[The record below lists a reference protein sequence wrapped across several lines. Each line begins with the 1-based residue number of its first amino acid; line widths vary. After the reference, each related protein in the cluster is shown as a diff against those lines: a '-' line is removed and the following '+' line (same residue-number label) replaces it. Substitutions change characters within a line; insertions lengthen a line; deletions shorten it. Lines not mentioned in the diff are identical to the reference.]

1 MRVKKKAGYHHGDLR
16 QTLID
21 VSVDVIDRQGLDALN
36 LRALATRAGVSSGA
50 PYHHFAD
57 REALLAA
64 IALEGFE
71 RLEQAMIERRDAAPA
86 DPVSRLD
93 AIGQAYVGFAVSNT
107 GHFRVMFRDNSP
119 AARSAALSMASQ
131 KAYRLLYGVVE
142 ECQRGAAAPAGD
154 PGPLVYAA
162 WSLVHGLAT
171 LWVDGALPTAR
182 VDPARLAPQV
192 TGLLGRMLVALA
204 REEGARPA

>member
-21 VSVDVIDRQGLDALN
+21 VSVEVIDRDGLDALS

-57 REALLAA
+57 RAALLAA

-71 RLEQAMIERRDAAPA
+71 RLEQAMIARRDAAPP

-93 AIGQAYVGFAVSNT
+93 AMGQAYVGFAVSNT

-119 AARSAALSMASQ
+119 AARNAALSVASQ

-142 ECQRGAAAPAGD
+142 ECQRVAAAPTGD

-182 VDPARLAPQV
+182 VDPTRLASEV

-204 REEGARPA
+204 RDEGARC

>member
-16 QTLID
+16 QTLIA
-21 VSVDVIDRQGLDALN
+21 VSVDVITRQGLDALS

-57 REALLAA
+57 RADLLAA

-71 RLEQAMIERRDAAPA
+71 QLAQAMLSHRDAAPA
-86 DPVSRLD
+86 DPIARLD
-93 AIGQAYVGFAVSNT
+93 AIGQAYVLYASSHP

-119 AARSAALSMASQ
+119 AGRNPTLSAASQ
-131 KAYRLLYGVVE
+131 RAYQLLREVVE
-142 ECQRGAAAPAGD
+142 DCQRAGRAPAGD
-154 PGPLVYAA
+154 SSALVLTA

-171 LWVDGALPTAR
+171 LWVDGALPTGR
-182 VDPARLAPQV
+182 IDPAKQTPV
-192 TGLLGRMLVALA
+192 ITGLLGQMFDALGLHKTA
-204 REEGARPA
+204 PPS

>member
-21 VSVDVIDRQGLDALN
+21 VSVDVIDRDGLEALS

-57 REALLAA
+57 RAALLAA

-71 RLEQAMIERRDAAPA
+71 RLEQAMIERRDAAPP

-93 AIGQAYVGFAVSNT
+93 AIGQAYVEFAVSNT

-119 AARSAALSMASQ
+119 AARNAALSAASQ
-131 KAYRLLYGVVE
+131 KAYRLLFGVVE
-142 ECQRGAAAPAGD
+142 ECQRVAAAPAGD

-182 VDPARLAPQV
+182 VDPARLAPEV

-204 REEGARPA
+204 RDEGARRA

>member
-21 VSVDVIDRQGLDALN
+21 VSVDVIDREGLEALS

-57 REALLAA
+57 RAALLSA

-71 RLEQAMIERRDAAPA
+71 RLEQAMIDRRDAAPA

-93 AIGQAYVGFAVSNT
+93 AIGQAYVGFAVTNT

-119 AARSAALSMASQ
+119 AARSPALSAASQ

-142 ECQRGAAAPAGD
+142 ECQAVAAAPAGD

-182 VDPARLAPQV
+182 VDPAALAPRI

-204 REEGARPA
+204 REEGAAQA